1 MPTWKLTATGMS
13 TNARMKFC
21 LLAACFADGV
31 DLGLF
36 PASFRAMERD
46 MEFTPSELGNLCMK
60 TGLAYC
66 SFSLVWGVLADR
78 MNRKVLLMIT
88 SAALAVVMVA
98 TAHAESRLWFSFLRI
113 AAGAITAAANPIM
126 QSLISQVV
134 PKEERGNAF
143 GQLILGTIAAGACA
157 SGLVAHFAWRS
168 AYLVTGLANA
178 AICALLWVV
187 QPDIQSQG
195 ELEELSGDTVRVELA
210 KAAALSRI
218 RTFPVLI
225 ASGMMGCIPWSALQ
239 FLQLYFESIG
249 HSTGVAA
256 SLITFLAIGKAIGA
270 WLGGII
276 GDCVACRM
284 PRHGRAFIAQT
295 TVLLG
300 IVTMWV
306 LLRWCPQDPSYFR
319 TTALASFLFG
329 LTSTW
334 AGPAVDR
341 PIWSELAPDNS
352 AMAMAVWTF
361 IAGAFSSLMGAPIVG
376 WVADSVL
383 GYKEVENDNA
393 SNAAALGT
401 ALLICTVG
409 PWMVCFLFYSLV
421 HVTYPLDTGSET
433 RPFAKS
439 AAVKSMDAFHRG
451 P

>member
-1 MPTWKLTATGMS
+1 
-13 TNARMKFC
+13 
-21 LLAACFADGV
+21 
-31 DLGLF
+31 
-36 PASFRAMERD
+36 

-78 MNRKVLLMIT
+78 VNRKALLMVT
-88 SAALAVVMVA
+88 SAALAAIMVA

-113 AAGAITAAANPIM
+113 AAGAITASANPTM

-134 PKEERGNAF
+134 PKEEHGNAF
-143 GQLILGTIAAGACA
+143 GQLIWGTIAAGACA
-157 SGLVAHFAWRS
+157 SVLVAHFTWRS

-178 AICALLWVV
+178 AICGLVWVM
-187 QPDIQSQG
+187 QPDIQSKG
-195 ELEELSGDTVRVELA
+195 ELEEMSADTFRVELE

-218 RTFPVLI
+218 RTFTVLI

-249 HSTGVAA
+249 HSTPVAA
-256 SLITFLAIGKAIGA
+256 TLITFLAIGKAAGA

-276 GDCVACRM
+276 GDYVACRM

-295 TVLLG
+295 TVSLG
-300 IVTMWV
+300 MITMWV
-306 LLRWCPQDPSYFR
+306 LLRWCPQDPTYVR
-319 TTALASFLFG
+319 TTAFAALLFG

-341 PIWSELAPDNS
+341 PLWAELAPDNS

-361 IAGAFSSLMGAPIVG
+361 VSGAFSSSMGAPIVG
-376 WVADSVL
+376 WVADTVL
-383 GYKEVENDNA
+383 GYKEPENESENA
-393 SNAAALGT
+393 GNAAALGT

-409 PWMVCFLFYSLV
+409 PWMLCLMFYSLV
-421 HVTYPLDTGSET
+421 HVTYPLDTRCSSET
-433 RPFAKS
+433 RLFAKS
-439 AAVKSMDAFHRG
+439 ACVKSMGAVHRG